1 MRYARGHRCLGVT
14 HLSISV
20 RGSELWPTFVS
31 RRICIGLVYGPT
43 IGLAPGD
50 RFEGAMTRVYEY
62 DVFISY
68 RRIGSDV
75 PGWIRNHF
83 YPRLSEVLDN
93 NLDRDVKIF
102 FDELVPSGATW
113 PTELR
118 TALQRARILLPVC
131 SPKYFVDEWC
141 LAEWKSMELREKLAK
156 GPSAPVGG
164 LVSRDNGQQIV
175 GDAVTA
181 LQNLGYP
188 HAVAERTIAQVL
200 RKPDRA
206 ASDEVPGLKELVR
219 AALQLLGQEKGA

>member
-1 MRYARGHRCLGVT
+1 MNTRGTAR
-14 HLSISV
+14 I
-20 RGSELWPTFVS
+20 E
-31 RRICIGLVYGPT
+31 
-43 IGLAPGD
+43 APGKVGPVRCPGIVGD
-50 RFEGAMTRVYEY
+50 APGRRQQFGMVCHCSVLGALRGGEDCPCSVPRRDGPADLLSMRPGALFEGAMTRVYEY

-141 LAEWKSMELREKLAK
+141 LAEWKSMELREKLA
-156 GPSAPVGG
+156 GMASPEQHP
-164 LVSRDNGQQIV
+164 
-175 GDAVTA
+175 
-181 LQNLGYP
+181 QNLIYGVIFSDSETFPKFATDRRMRNFKSWNHP
-188 HAVAERTIAQVL
+188 HRQFER
-200 RKPDRA
+200 
-206 ASDEVPGLKELVR
+206 
-219 AALQLLGQEKGA
+219 